1 MKKFKILGI
10 ISITIIIVYTVGS
23 FTDFCKGVSDGWNHT
38 EQVTSDSISNKSN
51 EVAFQRITV
60 RTLTPSS
67 EWEKVPN
74 SAFGKE
80 VPYQTR
86 SIITYVKP
94 SHWYNVISF
103 LVFPLA
109 IGFFYGFYCLI
120 NFLISVARRKIF
132 IGMNVH
138 RMRWFSYSYIAIQLY
153 QITLYWI
160 GEQAALTQISLP
172 GYELVGDTLIETDW
186 ISMIVIILFTEIF
199 AMGTKIKEEQ
209 DLTI

>member
-1 MKKFKILGI
+1 MKKFNILGI

-23 FTDFCKGVSDGWNHT
+23 FTDFCKGVSDGWNHA

-120 NFLISVARRKIF
+120 NFLLSVARRQIF
-132 IGMNVH
+132 TDKNVH
-138 RMRWFSYSYIAIQLY
+138 GMRWFSYSYIALQLHMTIQ
-153 QITLYWI
+153 YWL
-160 GEQAALTQISLP
+160 GEQAALAQISLP
-172 GYELVGDTLIETDW
+172 GYALISDTLIETDW

>member
-23 FTDFCKGVSDGWNHT
+23 FTDFCKGVSDGWNHA

-51 EVAFQRITV
+51 EVAFQHITV

-132 IGMNVH
+132 TGMNVH

-186 ISMIVIILFTEIF
+186 ISMIVIILFTEIL

>member
-10 ISITIIIVYTVGS
+10 TSIIIIIVYTVGS
-23 FTDFCKGVSDGWNHT
+23 LTYFCKGVSDGFNHA

-120 NFLISVARRKIF
+120 NFLLSVARRKIF
-132 IGMNVH
+132 TEMNVH
-138 RMRWFSYSYIAIQLY
+138 RMRWFSYSYIALQLHMTIQ
-153 QITLYWI
+153 YWL
-160 GEQAALTQISLP
+160 GEQAALAQISLP
-172 GYELVGDTLIETDW
+172 GYALISDTLIETDW

>member
-1 MKKFKILGI
+1 MKKFNILGI

-23 FTDFCKGVSDGWNHT
+23 FTYFYKGVSDGWNHA

-120 NFLISVARRKIF
+120 NFLLSVARRQIF
-132 IGMNVH
+132 TDKNVH
-138 RMRWFSYSYIAIQLY
+138 CMRWFSYSYIALQLHMTIQ
-153 QITLYWI
+153 YWL
-160 GEQAALTQISLP
+160 GEQAALAQISLP
-172 GYELVGDTLIETDW
+172 EYALISDTLIETDW

>member
-1 MKKFKILGI
+1 MKKFNILGI

-23 FTDFCKGVSDGWNHT
+23 FTDFYKGVSDGWNHA

-120 NFLISVARRKIF
+120 NFLLSVARRQIF
-132 IGMNVH
+132 TDKNVH
-138 RMRWFSYSYIAIQLY
+138 CMRWFSYSYIALQLHMTIQ
-153 QITLYWI
+153 YWL
-160 GEQAALTQISLP
+160 GEQAALAQISLP
-172 GYELVGDTLIETDW
+172 GYALISDTLIETDW

>member
-1 MKKFKILGI
+1 MKKFNILGI

-23 FTDFCKGVSDGWNHT
+23 FTDFCKGVSDGWNHA

-120 NFLISVARRKIF
+120 NFLLSVARRQIF
-132 IGMNVH
+132 TDKNVH
-138 RMRWFSYSYIAIQLY
+138 CMRWFSYSYIALQLHMTIQ
-153 QITLYWI
+153 YWL
-160 GEQAALTQISLP
+160 GEQAALTQINLP

>member
-1 MKKFKILGI
+1 MKKFNILGI

-23 FTDFCKGVSDGWNHT
+23 FTDFCKGVSDGWNHA

-86 SIITYVKP
+86 SIITYVKA

-120 NFLISVARRKIF
+120 NFLLSVARRQIF
-132 IGMNVH
+132 TDKNVH
-138 RMRWFSYSYIAIQLY
+138 CMRWFSYSYIALQLHMTIQ
-153 QITLYWI
+153 YWL
-160 GEQAALTQISLP
+160 GEQAALAQISLP
-172 GYELVGDTLIETDW
+172 GYALISDTLIETDW

>member
-23 FTDFCKGVSDGWNHT
+23 FTDFCKGVSDGWNHA

-120 NFLISVARRKIF
+120 NFLLSVARRQIF
-132 IGMNVH
+132 TDKNVH
-138 RMRWFSYSYIAIQLY
+138 CMRWFSYSYIALQLHMTIQ
-153 QITLYWI
+153 YWL
-160 GEQAALTQISLP
+160 GEQAALAQISLP
-172 GYELVGDTLIETDW
+172 GYALISDTLIETDW

>member
-23 FTDFCKGVSDGWNHT
+23 FTDFCKGVSDGWNHA

-94 SHWYNVISF
+94 SLWYNVISF

-132 IGMNVH
+132 TGMNVH

>member
-23 FTDFCKGVSDGWNHT
+23 FTDFCKGVSDGWNHA

-132 IGMNVH
+132 TGMNVH

-186 ISMIVIILFTEIF
+186 ISMIVIILFTEIL

>member
-1 MKKFKILGI
+1 MKKFNILGI

-23 FTDFCKGVSDGWNHT
+23 FTDFCKGVSDGWNHA

-120 NFLISVARRKIF
+120 NFLLSVARRQIF
-132 IGMNVH
+132 TDKNVH
-138 RMRWFSYSYIAIQLY
+138 CMRWFSYSYIALQLHMTIQ
-153 QITLYWI
+153 YWL
-160 GEQAALTQISLP
+160 GEQAALAQISLP
-172 GYELVGDTLIETDW
+172 GYALISDTLIETDW

>member
-23 FTDFCKGVSDGWNHT
+23 FTYFCKGVSDGWNHA

-132 IGMNVH
+132 TGMNVH

-172 GYELVGDTLIETDW
+172 GYELIGDTLIETDW

>member
-1 MKKFKILGI
+1 MKKFNILGI

-23 FTDFCKGVSDGWNHT
+23 FTDFCKGVSDGWNHA

-86 SIITYVKP
+86 SIITYIKP
-94 SHWYNVISF
+94 PHWYNVISF

-120 NFLISVARRKIF
+120 NFLINVARRKISVNKMMT
-132 IGMNVH
+132 IMEIQSVS
-138 RMRWFSYSYIAIQLY
+138 MRVSPTSSYPGKLIWARAACSLIQYKAI
-153 QITLYWI
+153 
-160 GEQAALTQISLP
+160 
-172 GYELVGDTLIETDW
+172 
-186 ISMIVIILFTEIF
+186 
-199 AMGTKIKEEQ
+199 
-209 DLTI
+209 

>member
-1 MKKFKILGI
+1 MKKFNILGL

-23 FTDFCKGVSDGWNHT
+23 FTDFCKGVSDGWNHA

-120 NFLISVARRKIF
+120 NFLLSVARRQIF
-132 IGMNVH
+132 TDKNVH
-138 RMRWFSYSYIAIQLY
+138 CMRWFSYSYIALQLHMTIQ
-153 QITLYWI
+153 YWL
-160 GEQAALTQISLP
+160 GEQAALTQINLP